1 LLHFKSEME
10 QMLISNEDRDK
21 YFFDQKS
28 EVEQMLISIKD
39 RDKYFFDQKS
49 EMGVYEI
56 ILALRR

>member
-1 LLHFKSEME
+1 LPHFKSELE

-21 YFFDQKS
+21 HFFDHKS
-28 EVEQMLISIKD
+28 EVEQMLMLIED
-39 RDKYFFDQKS
+39 RDKYFFDHKS